1 MRLKTYSR
9 ALAAA
14 AVLMALAVGG
24 CARDDAKDADQ
35 SAAAP
40 KDTGGSLKGDFGPPQ
55 GPDIKAVL
63 TSPPLVPP
71 ATGRKAPAKVI
82 VELNVVEKEMSIS
95 EGVTYTFWTFGG
107 TVPGSFIRV
116 RQGDTVVFHLRNMP
130 DSKMPHNIDL
140 HGVTGPGGGAAS
152 SFTAPGHVSRF
163 SFKAL
168 NAGLYVYHCATAP
181 VGMHVANGMYGLI
194 LVEPPEG
201 LPPVDKEYY
210 VMQGD
215 FYTTGKYREKGLQP
229 FDMQKGIDENPT
241 YVLFNGSEGA
251 LTGDKA
257 LTAKVGETVRLYVG
271 NGGPNLV
278 SSFHVIGEI
287 FDKVWYEGGTNFQ
300 ENVQTTLI
308 PSGGAAMM
316 EFHLEVPGSYVL
328 VDHSIFRAFNKGALG
343 ILKADGPE
351 NLAIYSGKE
360 VDAMYIG
367 DRAAPNL
374 AAVATAAASAKVGDL
389 TAEEQIKA
397 GQALFAG
404 TCSTCHQPD
413 GEGMAGVFPPLAKSD
428 YIAAN
433 PKRIAD
439 IILHGL
445 TGAVTVNGK
454 DYNSVMPPMSQ
465 LTDDEVANIGT
476 YVLNSWGN
484 PGGRIMKAEVA
495 ERRKATPAVAGAEH

>member
-1 MRLKTYSR
+1 M
-9 ALAAA
+9 AATLLLLLGACEKKSDDRPVA
-14 AVLMALAVGG
+14 AT
-24 CARDDAKDADQ
+24 
-35 SAAAP
+35 SS
-40 KDTGGSLKGDFGPPQ
+40 DTGGSAKGDLGPPQ
-55 GPDIKAVL
+55 GPDVNAVL
-63 TSPPLVPP
+63 TSPPMVPP
-71 ATGRKAPAKVI
+71 PTGRKAPARVI
-82 VELNVVEKEMSIS
+82 VQLDVIEKEMPIS

-201 LPPVDKEYY
+201 LSKVDREYY

-215 FYTTGKYREKGLQP
+215 FYTVGKFREKGHQP
-229 FDMQKGIDENPT
+229 FNMEAAIDENPT
-241 YVLFNGSEGA
+241 YVLFNGAEGA

-257 LTAKVGETVRLYVG
+257 LPAKVGETVRLYVG

-287 FDKVWYEGGTNFQ
+287 FDKVWFEGGTKYN

-308 PSGGAAMM
+308 PAGGAAMM
-316 EFHLEVPGSYVL
+316 EFRLEVPGSYVL
-328 VDHSIFRAFNKGALG
+328 VDHSIFRAFNKGALA

-351 NLAIYSGKE
+351 NRAIYSGKE
-360 VDAMYIG
+360 VDAMYLG
-367 DRAAPNL
+367 DRAQPSL
-374 AAVATAAASAKVGDL
+374 QAVAAAAASASTGEL
-389 TAEEQIKA
+389 SIEQQIAA
-397 GQALFAG
+397 GKELFAG
-404 TCSTCHQPD
+404 TCSTCHQP
-413 GEGMAGVFPPLAKSD
+413 EGQGLEGVFPPLAKSD
-428 YIAAN
+428 FIAAN
-433 PKRIAD
+433 PKRVPE

-445 TGAVTVNGK
+445 VGAVKVNGK
-454 DYNSVMPPMSQ
+454 DYNSNMPPMSQ
-465 LTDDEVANIGT
+465 LTDDEVANIAT
-476 YVLNSWGN
+476 FVLNSWGN
-484 PGGRIMKAEVA
+484 PGGHVTSADAAAI
-495 ERRKATPAVAGAEH
+495 RKAQPETASAGH